1 MGKKENG
8 AGSIRQRPD
17 GTWEGRYSAGV
28 DPGTGK
34 LIRKSIYGK
43 TQKDVRERLTKIISS
58 LDDGIYLEPS
68 KLTVGQ
74 WFDIWLTEYCK
85 EQKYLTVKQYRS
97 MTDTHIKPGLGA
109 VKLDKLTGPQ
119 VQKFFN
125 DLSVTG
131 RTIRNTDRKTGK
143 VTEYKV
149 PLSPKTIRNIH
160 GIMSKA
166 FTTAIQQGMMKRNPV
181 EYVSIPK
188 VEKKEIAPL
197 TDDQIKQFLT
207 VCAGH
212 DFERVFKLI
221 LFTGLREG
229 EALGL
234 TWDCVDFDAGTL
246 KINKQMQK
254 RPARDGGY
262 MFAPLKND
270 KPRTLTAPPFVMQM
284 LKDQSV
290 HQLEQRLS
298 AGESWKGWQSMKERE
313 TGLVFT
319 RPDGTH
325 LDVSVLYKTYK
336 KFADLIGAPDSRVHD
351 LRHTYAVVSL
361 QNGDDIKTLQGNL
374 GHATAAFTLDVYGHV
389 SDKMK
394 QASADRMQVYHDSLG

>member
-8 AGSIRQRPD
+8 AGSIRQRSD
-17 GTWEGRYSAGV
+17 GTWEGRYCAGV
-28 DPGTGK
+28 NPGTGK

-43 TQKDVRERLTKIISS
+43 TQKEVRERLTKITAA
-58 LDDGIYLEPS
+58 LDDGMYMEPS

-74 WFDIWLTEYCK
+74 WFDLWLTEYCK
-85 EQKYLTVKQYRS
+85 SQKYATLKQYKS
-97 MTDTHIKPGLGA
+97 MTETHIKPGLGA
-109 VKLDKLTGPQ
+109 VKLSKLTRQQ

-149 PLSPKTIRNIH
+149 PLSAKTIRNIH
-160 GIMSKA
+160 GIMSKS
-166 FTTAIQQGMMKRNPV
+166 FTKAVQLEMMKYNPV
-181 EYVSIPK
+181 ADVDLPK

-197 TDDQIKQFLT
+197 TDEQIKQFLT

-234 TWDCVDFDAGTL
+234 TWDCVDFTAGAL

-270 KPRTLTAPPFVMQM
+270 KPRTLTAPPFVMQ
-284 LKDQSV
+284 LLREQSV
-290 HQLEQRLS
+290 RQMEQRLS
-298 AGESWKGWQSMKERE
+298 AGENWKGWQSMKERE

-325 LDVSVLYKTYK
+325 LDISVLYKTYK
-336 KFADLIGAPDSRVHD
+336 KFAGQVGAPDSRVHD

-394 QASADRMQVYHDSLG
+394 EASAARMQVYHDSLG